1 MSQICDIYTK
11 SQWLEKV
18 MHGDKYVDQATG
30 EALYR
35 HYAFWEP
42 CTDDLTQWETWVEDA
57 LYTYSTQYINLV
69 RIQTTEIDPL
79 VSEYMERQ
87 IKRYGTAASI
97 ASDSSSRDTH
107 SKDTRTDTP
116 DAVTTTTHK
125 YDHTTLT
132 KVEHDTTDT
141 ASSKDSHNTIDKP
154 LLSDTTTYDADRTTS
169 HYGATSATDD
179 QTRPGQETSRQRGIS
194 GQLPQTTQYAADA
207 GMPADLNW
215 HYATA
220 QQEGDTSTH
229 RDGGTT
235 THTAAEHD
243 DWQEHTG
250 GTTVTHTGS
259 KDTTSTG
266 ETNGTTR
273 RTGTDTTT
281 ATAKT
286 NATDGDTDTTHT
298 TGKTS
303 NVEGESTAT
312 EKGTGRHTA
321 DTITNG
327 EDREIY
333 SGRHASPQD
342 MLDAA
347 RKYVEHTN
355 AFMWLCRQMDACFYL
370 PYDIQLSYR
379 YGGII

>member
-57 LYTYSTQYINLV
+57 LYTYSKQYIDLV

-87 IKRYGTAASI
+87 VKRYGTAASI
-97 ASDSSSRDTH
+97 ASDSSNRDTH
-107 SKDTRTDTP
+107 STDTRTDTP
-116 DAVTTTTHK
+116 DAVTTVSHK
-125 YDHTTLT
+125 YDHTTRT
-132 KVEHDTTDT
+132 QVEHDTMDT
-141 ASSKDSHNTIDKP
+141 ASSKDMHSTTDTP
-154 LLSDTTTYDADRTTS
+154 QLSDKTTYDADRTTS
-169 HYGATSATDD
+169 HYGETSATDD

-220 QQEGDTSTH
+220 QQEGDTIAS

-235 THTAAEHD
+235 IHKTAAHD

-250 GTTVTHTGS
+250 GVTVQHTGLR
-259 KDTTSTG
+259 DTKSTG
-266 ETNGTTR
+266 ETNGTTK

-281 ATAKT
+281 STAKT
-286 NATDGDTDTTHT
+286 NTTDGDTDTTHT

-303 NVEGESTAT
+303 DIAGKSTVS
-312 EKGTGRHTA
+312 EKGTGKHTA

-347 RKYVEHTN
+347 RRYVEKMN

>member
-1 MSQICDIYTK
+1 
-11 SQWLEKV
+11 
-18 MHGDKYVDQATG
+18 MHGDKYIDKATG

-42 CTDDLTQWETWVEDA
+42 CTDDLDQWETWVEDA

-87 IKRYGTAASI
+87 IKRYSTSASSV
-97 ASDSSSRDTH
+97 SDTRATDTH
-107 SKDTRTDTP
+107 STEKRTDTP
-116 DAVTTTTHK
+116 DAVTTTSHK
-125 YDHTTLT
+125 YDHTQATT
-132 KVEHDTTDT
+132 VEHDTTDT
-141 ASSKDSHNTIDKP
+141 TSGEEHNTTTESPRLSETTAYNADK
-154 LLSDTTTYDADRTTS
+154 TVA
-169 HYGATSATDD
+169 HYGATSSTDD

-207 GMPADLNW
+207 GMPVDLNW

-220 QQEGDTSTH
+220 QQEGDTSTT

-235 THTAAEHD
+235 THTAGEHE
-243 DWQEHTG
+243 DWTEHTG
-250 GTTVTHTGS
+250 GVTVEHGGS
-259 KDTTSTG
+259 KDTTTTG
-266 ETNGTTR
+266 NTSGTAKH
-273 RTGTDTTT
+273 TGTDTTT
-281 ATAKT
+281 TTART
-286 NATDGDTDTTHT
+286 TLPDGDTDTTHT
-298 TGKTS
+298 TGKTI
-303 NVEGESTAT
+303 NIEGESTTGTTASGSSKSDNAT
-312 EKGTGRHTA
+312 S
-321 DTITNG
+321 G

-347 RKYVEHTN
+347 RRYIEKMN
-355 AFMWLCRQMDACFYL
+355 AFTWLCRQMDACFYL

>member
-1 MSQICDIYTK
+1 MSQIIDLYSKDKWITD
-11 SQWLEKV
+11 V

-57 LYTYSTQYINLV
+57 LYTYSKQYIDLV

-87 IKRYGTAASI
+87 VKRYAMAATSATDKSTRETAGTE
-97 ASDSSSRDTH
+97 
-107 SKDTRTDTP
+107 KRTDTP
-116 DAVTTTTHK
+116 DAVTTTSHK
-125 YDHTTLT
+125 YDHTQATT
-132 KVEHDTTDT
+132 VEHDTTDT
-141 ASSKDSHNTIDKP
+141 TSGEEHNTTTESPRLSETTAYNADK
-154 LLSDTTTYDADRTTS
+154 TVA
-169 HYGATSATDD
+169 HYGAAVTTDD

-194 GQLPQTTQYAADA
+194 GQLPQTTQYAANA

-220 QQEGDTSTH
+220 QQEGDTSTT

-235 THTAAEHD
+235 QHTAGEHE
-243 DWQEHTG
+243 DWTEHTG
-250 GTTVTHTGS
+250 GVTVEHGGS
-259 KDTTSTG
+259 KDTTTTG
-266 ETNGTTR
+266 NTSGTAKH
-273 RTGTDTTT
+273 TGTDTTT
-281 ATAKT
+281 TTART
-286 NATDGDTDTTHT
+286 TLPEGDTDTTHT
-298 TGKTS
+298 TGKTVDMS
-303 NVEGESTAT
+303 GETTST
-312 EKGTGRHTA
+312 ETGSGSHTA
-321 DTITNG
+321 DTTTNG

-347 RKYVEHTN
+347 RRYVEKMN

>member
-1 MSQICDIYTK
+1 MSQIIDLYSK
-11 SQWLEKV
+11 DQWITRV

-42 CTDDLTQWETWVEDA
+42 CTDDANQWETWVEDA

-87 IKRYGTAASI
+87 VKRYSTSASSV
-97 ASDSSSRDTH
+97 SDTRTTDTH
-107 SKDTRTDTP
+107 STDKRTDTP
-116 DAVTTTTHK
+116 DALTTVSHV
-125 YDHTTLT
+125 YDHTQQTQ
-132 KVEHDTTDT
+132 VAHDTRDT
-141 ASSKDSHNTIDKP
+141 ASTTETRNTSETPD
-154 LLSDTTTYDADRTTS
+154 LAETTAYNNDRTTS
-169 HYGATSATDD
+169 HYGETSATDD

-194 GQLPQTTQYAADA
+194 GQLPQTTQYAANA

-220 QQEGDTSTH
+220 QQEGDTSTT
-229 RDGGTT
+229 RDGGET
-235 THTAAEHD
+235 THTAAAHD

-250 GTTVTHTGS
+250 GTTVTHSGS
-259 KDTTSTG
+259 TTTTAAG
-266 ETNGTTR
+266 ETNGTTT

-281 ATAKT
+281 SNAKT
-286 NATDGDTDTTHT
+286 NLPGGDTDTTHT

-303 NVEGESTAT
+303 NVEGVSTT
-312 EKGTGRHTA
+312 GTTASGRSTSDNA
-321 DTITNG
+321 TNG

-347 RKYVEHTN
+347 RRYVEHTN
-355 AFMWLCRQMDACFYL
+355 AFAWLCRQMDACFYL